1 MSLLTYETT
10 RPWAKAIKAA
20 VLSHKM
26 PPWYADPHYGHFRND
41 RRMPEADVQTLVAWV
56 DAGAPEGSPEDK
68 HAPLEWTDGWNIR
81 PDIVFELPKPY
92 AVPATGTIPWLD
104 FVIPTRFA
112 KDTWV
117 KAGEIRPGARSVVH
131 HVSVS
136 FIPPGPATR
145 QLENA
150 PPGEPVTLPRG
161 IDNEFFLGFAPGVDP
176 ARFDIDDS
184 AVLIP
189 AGSYLVMNMHF
200 TTNGKATSDQ
210 TRVGLELLAEP
221 PRNRYLPLPRGG
233 DEGGISP
240 INLSILPGDANSPA
254 HNSVTFAQPVELAF
268 LRPHMHLRGKDFKAT
283 ATYPT
288 GESET
293 ILSVPRYDYGWQLG
307 YIFEKPLLLPVGTR
321 LDIYGHWDNSAA
333 NPYNPDPTATVHWGQ
348 QAWDEMFGG
357 GVAVIIPRQ
366 TDPKTLLKKPGKIAG
381 EVASN

>member
-1 MSLLTYETT
+1 MRPSSGPTVGTSGQISSL
-10 RPWAKAIKAA
+10 
-20 VLSHKM
+20 
-26 PPWYADPHYGHFRND
+26 NC
-41 RRMPEADVQTLVAWV
+41 
-56 DAGAPEGSPEDK
+56 
-68 HAPLEWTDGWNIR
+68 
-81 PDIVFELPKPY
+81 PKPY
-92 AVPATGTIPWLD
+92 AVPASGTIPWLD
-104 FVIPTRFA
+104 FVIPTHFG

-184 AVLIP
+184 PVLIP
-189 AGSYLVMNMHF
+189 AGSYLVMNMH
-200 TTNGKATSDQ
+200 
-210 TRVGLELLAEP
+210 
-221 PRNRYLPLPRGG
+221 
-233 DEGGISP
+233 
-240 INLSILPGDANSPA
+240 
-254 HNSVTFAQPVELAF
+254 
-268 LRPHMHLRGKDFKAT
+268 
-283 ATYPT
+283 
-288 GESET
+288 
-293 ILSVPRYDYGWQLG
+293 YDYGWQLG

-357 GVAVIIPRQ
+357 GVVVIIPRQ
-366 TDPKTLLKKPGKIAG
+366 TDPKTLLKKPGRSRAKWLRTSLGPVYSPRAQALISKSLGTRRKILPAPSSR
-381 EVASN
+381 VLCPLPVVSSRNAMSPTSR